1 MFKNINIGG
10 KITGLVLGV
19 VILTVLTISLIAY
32 FFSKSAMEDRHFES
46 MSILAELKKEK
57 LQEYFSKIEADAKAI
72 NSLSTIKEGMSV
84 RRSSAGMD
92 DMDMMG
98 LGFDDE
104 PSLDMLGD
112 SMLEDDLMGDGDDA
126 SVDFHSELTMF
137 RNKEDIKHIYLTDLK
152 GLIKYSN
159 NLDLSLIHI

>member
-72 NSLSTIKEGMSV
+72 NSLSTIQEGMSV
-84 RRSSAGMD
+84 RRSCDRME
-92 DMDMMG
+92 DMYMMG

-104 PSLDMLGD
+104 PSLDMLCD
-112 SMLEDDLMGDGDDA
+112 SMLVYDLMGDGDDA
-126 SVDFHSELTMF
+126 SVDFHSVLTMF
-137 RNKEDIKHIYLTDLK
+137 RNKEDILHIYLTDLK
-152 GLIKYSN
+152 
-159 NLDLSLIHI
+159 